1 MSSSASTLKLVRKV
15 HLYFGV
21 FISPAIL
28 FFAITGALQSFNL
41 HATTPGS
48 SYKPAKWILTLAQLH
63 KRGTTEI
70 TARKSRPDPS
80 IKVVSDKAGNPD
92 LPAQPTATVSKSS
105 GAPTPTP
112 KNHLPMKLF
121 FVVVSLGLLV
131 STFSGIFMAH
141 KYSRNKF
148 VVAGLLLA
156 GILVPLLLNRF

>member
-1 MSSSASTLKLVRKV
+1 MSTSASTLKLVRKV

-28 FFAITGALQSFNL
+28 FFAVTGALQSFNL

-63 KRGTTEI
+63 KRGTTQI
-70 TARKSRPDPS
+70 TVRKPTPDAS
-80 IKVVSDKAGNPD
+80 TKVVSDKTGTANMPTQ
-92 LPAQPTATVSKSS
+92 PAAAASKTSDAQS
-105 GAPTPTP
+105 KP

-121 FVVVSLGLLV
+121 FVVVSLGLAV

-148 VVAGLLLA
+148 LVAGLLLA
-156 GILVPLLLNRF
+156 GIVIPLLLNRL